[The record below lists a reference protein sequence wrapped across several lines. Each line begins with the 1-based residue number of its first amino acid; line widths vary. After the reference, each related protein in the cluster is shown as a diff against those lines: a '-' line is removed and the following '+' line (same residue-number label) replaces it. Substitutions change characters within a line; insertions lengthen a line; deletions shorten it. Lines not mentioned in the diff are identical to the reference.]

1 MSQPST
7 SCPSSTNSPTSTP
20 PANPSP
26 LPLRPIFLT
35 LLLACP
41 LLVLLP
47 PRKLDL
53 YTFSLSGA
61 WVYSA
66 EELAFGQARR
76 QRTGNTGVMG
86 ILGKA
91 QVDETSGARE
101 ERLLP
106 GDRGG
111 GEKRED
117 DIEGLKG
124 MAKKIWMGD
133 ERHGWQK
140 RRLEKEKE
148 ELEAGKGYGDIIMEQ
163 VKEVFPGFG
172 GRRKEDGED
181 EKEA

>member
-1 MSQPST
+1 MSQP
-7 SCPSSTNSPTSTP
+7 STP

-41 LLVLLP
+41 LLALLP

-53 YTFSLSGA
+53 YTLSLSGA

-91 QVDETSGARE
+91 QVDEASGARE
-101 ERLLP
+101 ERLSP

-111 GEKRED
+111 EGKGEE

-133 ERHGWQK
+133 ERPGWQK
-140 RRLEKEKE
+140 RRLEKEKD
-148 ELEAGKGYGDIIMEQ
+148 ELEAGKGYGDIIMKQ
-163 VKEVFPGFG
+163 IREVFPGFG

-181 EKEA
+181 GEDEKEA

>member
-1 MSQPST
+1 M
-7 SCPSSTNSPTSTP
+7 
-20 PANPSP
+20 
-26 LPLRPIFLT
+26 
-35 LLLACP
+35 
-41 LLVLLP
+41 
-47 PRKLDL
+47 
-53 YTFSLSGA
+53 
-61 WVYSA
+61 
-66 EELAFGQARR
+66 
-76 QRTGNTGVMG
+76 MG

-111 GEKRED
+111 GEKGED
-117 DIEGLKG
+117 GIKGLKG

-133 ERHGWQK
+133 ERPGWQK

>member
-1 MSQPST
+1 
-7 SCPSSTNSPTSTP
+7 
-20 PANPSP
+20 
-26 LPLRPIFLT
+26 
-35 LLLACP
+35 
-41 LLVLLP
+41 
-47 PRKLDL
+47 
-53 YTFSLSGA
+53 
-61 WVYSA
+61 
-66 EELAFGQARR
+66 
-76 QRTGNTGVMG
+76 MG

-111 GEKRED
+111 GEKGED
-117 DIEGLKG
+117 DVEGLKG

-133 ERHGWQK
+133 ERPGWQK

-181 EKEA
+181 EREA